1 MGLLDKIKSWF
12 THGTAAPVEEEA
24 KETSRVEQRE
34 SVVPTSQEAPAGG
47 KESAAPARETTPTRR
62 TSDKPT
68 GKSQQKAK
76 PSRRKSK
83 KQKRK

>member
-12 THGTAAPVEEEA
+12 THGTAVRVEEEA
-24 KETSRVEQRE
+24 KETSGVEQRE
-34 SVVPTSQEAPAGG
+34 SVVPASQESPAGG
-47 KESAAPARETTPTRR
+47 KESVAPTRETTPKHR